1 MMKKSKRI
9 WLLACVLGAMGNGI
23 VSAEEAAPVYMLDTV
38 NVTAQAYEKKELDT
52 PADVTVVTR
61 QELQASGREN
71 IAQALKYL
79 SLIHI

>member
-38 NVTAQAYEKKELDT
+38 NVTAQAYEKKEL
-52 PADVTVVTR
+52 
-61 QELQASGREN
+61 
-71 IAQALKYL
+71 KYG
-79 SLIHI
+79 SNF

>member
-38 NVTAQAYEKKELDT
+38 NVTAQAYEKKNWIL
-52 PADVTVVTR
+52 
-61 QELQASGREN
+61 LQMLPLLPGRN
-71 IAQALKYL
+71 YRLPVGKI
-79 SLIHI
+79 

>member
-9 WLLACVLGAMGNGI
+9 WLLACVLGAMGNSI
-23 VSAEEAAPVYMLDTV
+23 VSAEEATPVYMLDTV

-61 QELQASGREN
+61 QELQASGRE
-71 IAQALKYL
+71 
-79 SLIHI
+79 

>member
-52 PADVTVVTR
+52 PAV
-61 QELQASGREN
+61 LPLLPGRN
-71 IAQALKYL
+71 YRLPVGKI
-79 SLIHI
+79 

>member
-38 NVTAQAYEKKELDT
+38 NVTAQAYEKKRIGY
-52 PADVTVVTR
+52 ACR
-61 QELQASGREN
+61 CYRCYQAGITGFRSE
-71 IAQALKYL
+71 KY
-79 SLIHI
+79 STGIKI